1 MKWSEFRVLVVEEML
16 TRHGDDKLEFSTK
29 KNKGENSQRLLP
41 WWPSSRPSGAIS
53 SELQT
58 SLQPAS
64 QNRSIV
70 SAQTERNETN
80 SSP

>member
-1 MKWSEFRVLVVEEML
+1 METTSL
-16 TRHGDDKLEFSTK
+16 SSQK
-29 KNKGENSQRLLP
+29 KKKTKGENSQRLLP

-58 SLQPAS
+58 SLQSAS

-80 SSP
+80 SSPWE